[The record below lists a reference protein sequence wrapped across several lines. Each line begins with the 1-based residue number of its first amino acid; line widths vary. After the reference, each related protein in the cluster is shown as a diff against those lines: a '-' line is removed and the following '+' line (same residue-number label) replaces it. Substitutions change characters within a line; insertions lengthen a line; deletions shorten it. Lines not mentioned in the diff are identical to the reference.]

1 MEISAI
7 CRRDRISKQNEVA
20 IIIRLYHNG
29 IVRKITSGLR
39 IKVDYW
45 DFDNKSLKN
54 GIPNQEH
61 LQYLLDKQIQEFKKR
76 ELEYKIQ
83 GKNYSIDDIIGI
95 KKKPAM
101 TVEEYFQKI
110 INELSDLGRLNTRDK
125 YKFTLSSLNK
135 FRSTKISFTDMDFQF
150 LKDYEMFLRKSGLAD
165 NSIATKFST
174 LKSVFNKAL
183 EEEIFVCN
191 KNPFK
196 KFKVGSLWTS
206 TRKRAIN
213 KETISQLSRLDLS
226 VVNACPKSY
235 LELARDIFMFSYLTA
250 GINFKDIAF
259 LKYANIENNRIYYVR
274 HKTKKML
281 TFNLLPEARKILD
294 KYSKTDAEED
304 DYIFPILDKKIHV
317 TEQQIFDRI
326 QKVRGRINKSLGYIS
341 EAMNLKHRLTT
352 YVARHSFATVL
363 KRSGVNIGIISELMG
378 HANLATTEIYLDG
391 FEEKQVEQ
399 AMQHL
404 V

>member
-45 DFDNKSLKN
+45 DFDNNCLKN

-165 NSIATKFST
+165 NSIATKF
-174 LKSVFNKAL
+174 
-183 EEEIFVCN
+183 N

>member
-1 MEISAI
+1 M
-7 CRRDRISKQNEVA
+7 
-20 IIIRLYHNG
+20 
-29 IVRKITSGLR
+29 
-39 IKVDYW
+39 
-45 DFDNKSLKN
+45 
-54 GIPNQEH
+54 
-61 LQYLLDKQIQEFKKR
+61 
-76 ELEYKIQ
+76 
-83 GKNYSIDDIIGI
+83 
-95 KKKPAM
+95 
-101 TVEEYFQKI
+101 
-110 INELSDLGRLNTRDK
+110 
-125 YKFTLSSLNK
+125 
-135 FRSTKISFTDMDFQF
+135 
-150 LKDYEMFLRKSGLAD
+150 
-165 NSIATKFST
+165 
-174 LKSVFNKAL
+174 

-352 YVARHSFATVL
+352 YTSRHSFATVL

>member
-45 DFDNKSLKN
+45 DFDNNCLKN

-150 LKDYEMFLRKSGLAD
+150 LKEYLDTYLKEKTIEEVHTELSQYKARVGAKSDHTINRIITQLYHFLQEETPYHDPQGKKTDKICTFIARFLSLMGYITILPDEEEFNIRQKERKESKILKD
-165 NSIATKFST
+165 WIATIRTKISDNLKWEETNGKF
-174 LKSVFNKAL
+174 KSVTN
-183 EEEIFVCN
+183 EI
-191 KNPFK
+191 
-196 KFKVGSLWTS
+196 
-206 TRKRAIN
+206 
-213 KETISQLSRLDLS
+213 LSH
-226 VVNACPKSY
+226 KSY
-235 LELARDIFMFSYLTA
+235 KEYNSEGVT
-250 GINFKDIAF
+250 
-259 LKYANIENNRIYYVR
+259 
-274 HKTKKML
+274 
-281 TFNLLPEARKILD
+281 LD
-294 KYSKTDAEED
+294 T
-304 DYIFPILDKKIHV
+304 PL
-317 TEQQIFDRI
+317 
-326 QKVRGRINKSLGYIS
+326 
-341 EAMNLKHRLTT
+341 
-352 YVARHSFATVL
+352 
-363 KRSGVNIGIISELMG
+363 SELFPK
-378 HANLATTEIYLDG
+378 YW
-391 FEEKQVEQ
+391 
-399 AMQHL
+399 
-404 V
+404 